1 MTPECILAIDLGT
14 SGPKVALVTTEGEV
28 LASEVES
35 TELFLSE
42 GGGAEQDPDDWWR
55 AIVAAA
61 RRITNRHLVPAEQI
75 IAVAV
80 TSQWAG
86 TVPVDRDGNALGRAI
101 IWLDSRGAKYVPEVA
116 GGLVR
121 VPAGRR
127 LRG

>member
-1 MTPECILAIDLGT
+1 MEPECILAIDLGT
-14 SGPKVALVTTEGEV
+14 SGPKVALVTVEGDV

-55 AIVAAA
+55 AITTAA
-61 RRITNRHLVPAEQI
+61 RRITDRELVPKERI

-86 TVPVDRDGNALGRAI
+86 TVPVDQEGNALRRAI
-101 IWLDSRGAKYVPEVA
+101 IWLG
-116 GGLVR
+116 
-121 VPAGRR
+121 
-127 LRG
+127 

>member
-1 MTPECILAIDLGT
+1 MTAECILAIDLGT

-55 AIVAAA
+55 AITTAT
-61 RRITNRHLVPAEQI
+61 RRITDRHLVPVEQI

-86 TVPVDRDGNALGRAI
+86 TVPVNEDGNALGRAI

-116 GGLVR
+116 GGLIR
-121 VPAGRR
+121 IQGYGA
-127 LRG
+127 LKL